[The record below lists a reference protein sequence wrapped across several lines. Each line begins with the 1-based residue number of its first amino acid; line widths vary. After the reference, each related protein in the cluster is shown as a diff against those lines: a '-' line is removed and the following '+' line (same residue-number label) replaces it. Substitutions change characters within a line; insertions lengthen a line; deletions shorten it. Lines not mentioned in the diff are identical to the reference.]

1 MSTFHHLGPLF
12 CHLIPALSTS
22 LALEHSYIEH
32 VLQQLGIH
40 VNAQHVLT
48 H

>member
-1 MSTFHHLGPLF
+1 MSTFDHLNPLF
-12 CHLIPALSTS
+12 CHLIPALSVS
-22 LALEHSYIEH
+22 LALENSHIEH

-40 VNAQHVLT
+40 VNAQHILT